1 MNIFLI
7 GFMGSGKSTVGKL
20 LAEKLNLKFIDID
33 EEIEKQENKTISQIF
48 KENGEM
54 YFRNLEKQK
63 IKEFQSKKVYVVSTG
78 GGLGANK
85 ENMEFMKKNGIVIWL
100 DVSLEEVLKR
110 CKENANRPLL
120 NQPLENLKKLY
131 EKRKNVYSMAHV
143 HIKTDG
149 KSPKE
154 ITKEIIEKCKSLQV

>member
-33 EEIEKQENKTISQIF
+33 EEIEKQENKKIPQIF

-54 YFRNLEKQK
+54 YFRNLEKEK
-63 IKEFQSKKVYVVSTG
+63 IKEFQNKKGYVVSTG
-78 GGLGANK
+78 GGLGADK

-100 DVSLEEVLKR
+100 DVSLDEVLNR
-110 CKENANRPLL
+110 CKNDPNRPLL
-120 NQPLENLKKLY
+120 NKPLDDLKKLY
-131 EKRKNVYSMAHV
+131 EKRKNVYSMAHT
-143 HIKTDG
+143 HIKTDE
-149 KSPKE
+149 KNPKE
-154 ITKEIIEKCKSLQV
+154 ITEEIIEKCKSLQV